1 MKKILLVCSAGM
13 STSMLVKKMQD
24 TANKEGKDYEVEAL
38 ALSEA
43 ETKVDEV
50 DVILLGPQVRFQKV
64 QVEKVANGK
73 VPVDVIDM
81 QQYGMMDGEGVL
93 KHAESLME

>member
-24 TANKEGKDYEVEAL
+24 TANKEGKEYEVEAL

-43 ETKVDEV
+43 ETKVDE
-50 DVILLGPQVRFQKV
+50 
-64 QVEKVANGK
+64 
-73 VPVDVIDM
+73 VDVIDM

-93 KHAESLME
+93 KHAESLMK